1 MESHMRL
8 CYSRVLDHG
17 TVPWNPQKIQCMIYM
32 SDLTLY
38 ALATGDY
45 ANIATF
51 YYCTWA
57 QVLSEALCS
66 YAFILI
72 ILPNLP

>member
-1 MESHMRL
+1 ML
-8 CYSRVLDHG
+8 
-17 TVPWNPQKIQCMIYM
+17 YM

-38 ALATGDY
+38 ALATEDY

-51 YYCTWA
+51 NYCTWA
-57 QVLSEALCS
+57 QVLSEVLCS